1 MLPQSGAPEIEEVSQ
16 EQPIT
21 DDPPRRSS
29 RGGRRHRRPE
39 PQTVQPA
46 VEPELAIAPV
56 EETESKPK
64 RARGSRGG
72 RGRKKA
78 VDGTEV
84 VAGPIAPD
92 GEAGV
97 EQRSSKPARQS
108 QRRQRPEP
116 AAAYDD
122 AAPAK
127 ATIAPVKAR
136 VPVTGAPTEVP
147 PPFAH
152 NAEYEFARI
161 LDFYGLE
168 WEYEPRSFPLRWER
182 GHVTEAFTPD
192 FYLPGLDMFVELTT
206 LKAGLTAEKNRKM
219 RLLQEL
225 YPETKIVML
234 KKRDY
239 LRLLAKYGYGA
250 ISPSQVPD
258 IDRVLIPT
266 TKLQQK
272 VAELGE
278 RISKDYA
285 GKEPVLVGVL
295 RGVMCFVAD
304 LMRQISLP
312 TSVDFMAVSS
322 YDGNGAAAVRIL
334 KDLDL
339 NIKGR
344 DVILVEDI
352 VDTGMTLN
360 HVIEYL
366 NTKRPASVKVCA
378 LLDKRARRLID
389 VPVEYVGFEIPDEFV
404 VGYGLDFN
412 QRFRN
417 LPFIAT
423 LKHEL
428 LP

>member
-1 MLPQSGAPEIEEVSQ
+1 M
-16 EQPIT
+16 
-21 DDPPRRSS
+21 
-29 RGGRRHRRPE
+29 
-39 PQTVQPA
+39 PA
-46 VEPELAIAPV
+46 
-56 EETESKPK
+56 
-64 RARGSRGG
+64 
-72 RGRKKA
+72 
-78 VDGTEV
+78 
-84 VAGPIAPD
+84 
-92 GEAGV
+92 
-97 EQRSSKPARQS
+97 
-108 QRRQRPEP
+108 
-116 AAAYDD
+116 
-122 AAPAK
+122 
-127 ATIAPVKAR
+127 
-136 VPVTGAPTEVP
+136 
-147 PPFAH
+147 PFAH

-192 FYLPGLDMFVELTT
+192 FYLPDLDLFVELTT
-206 LKAGLTAEKNRKM
+206 LKSGLTAEKNRKM

-225 YPETKIVML
+225 YPDTKIIML

-250 ISPSQVPD
+250 ISPTQVPD

-278 RISKDYA
+278 RISRDYA

-295 RGVMCFVAD
+295 RGVMCFAAD

-334 KDLDL
+334 KDLEL
-339 NIKGR
+339 NLKGK

-366 NTKRPASVKVCA
+366 STKRPASVKVCT

-423 LKHEL
+423 LKHDL